1 MTRRHARLPGSEAA
15 DYTHRTRFVKPED
28 GLFREGGVE
37 RMTEHQWMALIGL
50 LMVAVLVVPAAL
62 RRNRGRVLVNAALWL
77 AAVVGLVW
85 LYQTFG
91 PF

>member
-1 MTRRHARLPGSEAA
+1 MS
-15 DYTHRTRFVKPED
+15 
-28 GLFREGGVE
+28 
-37 RMTEHQWMALIGL
+37 EHQWMALTGL

-62 RRNRGRVLVNAALWL
+62 RRNRGRVLINAALWL

-85 LYQTFG
+85 LYQSVG

>member
-1 MTRRHARLPGSEAA
+1 MS
-15 DYTHRTRFVKPED
+15 
-28 GLFREGGVE
+28 
-37 RMTEHQWMALIGL
+37 EHQWIALIGL

-62 RRNRGRVLVNAALWL
+62 RANRGKLLRNAALWL
-77 AAVVGLVW
+77 AAVVALAY